1 MTMDLI
7 AQFKNLLPVACKWAE
22 AQEALILQKGNPLSA
37 QLMEDAAKI
46 GIVNP
51 DKVRMFNVF
60 TIPIPGDPI
69 LREAC
74 STTNLVTK
82 KTAGLTLHYGIYIR
96 ADCVSDHPLH
106 VHELVHVAQYER
118 LGGMQAFLQQ
128 YLYEV
133 ITIGYPSAPMEQEAI
148 IKTRTICVQ

>member
-1 MTMDLI
+1 MAVDLI
-7 AQFKNLLPVACKWAE
+7 AQFKYLLPLACRWVE

-37 QLMEDAAKI
+37 QLMVNAAKI

-51 DKVRMFNVF
+51 DKVRTFNIL
-60 TIPIPGDPI
+60 TIPIPDDPV
-69 LREAC
+69 LQEAC
-74 STTNLVTK
+74 STSSLVTK
-82 KTAGLTLHYGIYIR
+82 KTAGLTLRYGVYIR
-96 ADCVSDHPLH
+96 TDCVSNHPLH

-118 LGGMQAFLQQ
+118 LGSIRAFLQQ

-133 ITIGYPSAPMEQEAI
+133 ITIGYPDAPMEQEAI